1 MHPTAARVQQVFLA
15 LVVLGVFVQVYLI
28 TAYIFGAGSSALDA
42 HKTLGNVVLL
52 AEILAGVAGVVAW
65 RGSPLM
71 GMSIGLPLI
80 GVLQVLLA
88 QGTHWVGGLH
98 GLFAL
103 LVVGLAISLLVRTRR
118 ELGPVSLV

>member
-1 MHPTAARVQQVFLA
+1 MQTTAARVQQVFLA

-28 TAYIFGAGSSALDA
+28 AAYIFGAGSSALDA
-42 HKTLGNVVLL
+42 HKTIGNIVLA
-52 AEILAGVAGVVAW
+52 AEILAGVAGVVGW

-80 GVLQVLLA
+80 GVVQIALA
-88 QGTHWVGGLH
+88 SATRWVGGLH

-103 LVVGLAISLLVRTRR
+103 LVTGLAISLLIRTRR
-118 ELGPVSLV
+118 ELGPSSLV